1 MYSKEYT
8 YDTYKNTVITKYQIL
23 ITNPPAPQTWSH
35 APLKRGKVMYQGE
48 SIFR

>member
-23 ITNPPAPQTWSH
+23 ITNPPAPPWG
-35 APLKRGKVMYQGE
+35 RGVNQALNCV
-48 SIFR
+48 